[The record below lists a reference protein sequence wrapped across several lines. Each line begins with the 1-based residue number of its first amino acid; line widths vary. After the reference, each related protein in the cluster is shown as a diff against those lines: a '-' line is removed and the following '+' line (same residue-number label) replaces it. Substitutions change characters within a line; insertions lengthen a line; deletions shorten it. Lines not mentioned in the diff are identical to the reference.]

1 MRKITRKSAL
11 AFLESELRY
20 NRTFTE
26 GNTTVAKVWGVD
38 TTGHGMFLHGNLIA
52 YRAEGHGEL
61 IEDNTDC
68 LCQRVRVAMCS
79 RCASQEKGAIS
90 LTLAGWNTRTTR
102 DRLNGILEMMEQP
115 WRFTQREYDA
125 YLLDTNNG
133 TGFKISPWAQI
144 DARTGQIISD

>member
-11 AFLESELRY
+11 ALLGY
-20 NRTFTE
+20 NPTFTE
-26 GNTTVAKVWGVD
+26 GNTTVANVGKKLG
-38 TTGHGMFLHGNLIA
+38 GSGRGLFLHGNLIA

-79 RCASQEKGAIS
+79 SCASQEKGAIS

-102 DRLNGILEMMEQP
+102 DRLNGILELMDKP
-115 WRFTQREYDA
+115 WRFTQWYHSP
-125 YLLDTNNG
+125 YVIDTNNG

-144 DARTGQIISD
+144 DARTGQIISDQ